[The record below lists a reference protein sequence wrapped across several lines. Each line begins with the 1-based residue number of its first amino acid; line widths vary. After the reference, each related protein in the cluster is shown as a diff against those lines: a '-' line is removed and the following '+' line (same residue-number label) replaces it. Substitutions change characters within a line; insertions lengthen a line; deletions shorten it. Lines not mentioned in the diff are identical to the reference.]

1 MPVKKVSG
9 LFLGLVVRQ
18 LWGYGLPSMIGMP
31 INFSSGLVN
40 YLLCEESILYNTWG
54 WVGVQHIDDN

>member
-18 LWGYGLPSMIGMP
+18 LWGYGLPSMIG
-31 INFSSGLVN
+31 FLCG
-40 YLLCEESILYNTWG
+40 LLCSRDGDIFASKDKDIHSLLMLVSFT
-54 WVGVQHIDDN
+54 IS